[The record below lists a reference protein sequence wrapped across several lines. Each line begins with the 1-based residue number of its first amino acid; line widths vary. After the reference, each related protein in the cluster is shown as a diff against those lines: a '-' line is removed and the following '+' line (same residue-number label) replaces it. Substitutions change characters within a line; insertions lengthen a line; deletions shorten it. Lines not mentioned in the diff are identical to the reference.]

1 MQVILGLL
9 LLGQLFEPVDAFG
22 GGECYGV
29 ACVDLDR
36 DGAYDVII
44 ASNQGLG
51 YYRNLGDMTFEQRR
65 ELHPDPPVPA
75 RAVLAGDLDN
85 DSDIDLFVATTGQD
99 FLLINQGDD
108 ITFQEITV
116 YFPVE
121 SSRSA
126 ALVDFDADGNLDLFV
141 AAATSRL
148 YHNEGD
154 ASFVVVDSFPA
165 GFAVS
170 WADYDSSGWPDF
182 ALASLNR
189 LSFYRRSLTGEFVR
203 DTTIQVAAPRGLCWF
218 DWGNDGSLELAV
230 ADSAGVNILIKPDSA
245 FAIHA
250 IGTETEPSVAVAA
263 GDFDGQ
269 PGVDLLFINYG
280 IEDRIYEGPDFIS
293 QPEDTISCG
302 TKEARSVALGDL
314 DTLNGMDAVVVGAG
328 GNAIYKSL
336 VARTNKLIVNL
347 VGRRDVVDGLSNT
360 IAAGT
365 LLRLYEGDTIRG
377 FWEIAAGSG
386 HAGQDAPQKSFPL
399 PDTTGYLLKIEWPR
413 SGVVD
418 SIHLDTF
425 TLPVLIDACE
435 DITPPLPPSNLKC
448 TSHDTL
454 VWSNDNQV
462 EFEWKA
468 GNDPHGSGLAGY
480 STLWSKDTLAYP
492 DNEVETSDT
501 FMTVS
506 TDLEGDSCFFFIS
519 SVDSV
524 GNVSTPV
531 RYAPLKLDFTTP
543 VGIVGIKPAD
553 SSFINTVQVEY
564 KWSKGEDEHSGIDHY
579 YIEVSKDPYFFG
591 ENEYSF
597 TTPRDS
603 STYRSSIP
611 LEKGEYYWRI
621 ITFDVAEN
629 TDTVP
634 PASLPGLL
642 FTVDTTRPWVK
653 MNDVIPS
660 KGATGV
666 ALNPTIFIPFS
677 ERMDTVTALDKSN
690 YRIRQGELLDFR
702 VDFFD
707 TITKKPTEFV
717 LHLENDLTPNNP
729 PVFVTVLNSVT
740 DLAGNQPHPDSSFT
754 WSFTP
759 GEFKDTVGP
768 VIDSVTITPNP
779 TFGRDTVNI
788 RTWVTDT
795 ARGSL
800 GPRKCIYFVNDTLGP
815 FNMELADGIADSV
828 SESFVSKLAT
838 DAVGLG
844 FHELRFRAQDLADPG
859 NWGPWL
865 SEFLSVTTDTVAP
878 QLKVEILNDTIE
890 SELKVG
896 DTLKLKIKTSRP
908 LSSLCLKFY
917 HDGSSVYDTFV
928 PPPRDSTFE
937 SIHLG
942 GFHTGLIKGTATGTA
957 QDTTLAAGNAFFDFM
972 LAASDLLPKRS
983 AFAAPNPTSEEIGIY
998 FTPGEDVTVRLRV
1011 FTIDGQ
1017 EVWSPAPIEAE
1028 GGIRSEDFKQDVSDW
1043 PVGLYLFVLQATNG
1057 EGRKAVVKKVF
1068 AVVR

>member
-44 ASNQGLG
+44 ASNQGIG

-121 SSRSA
+121 SSRAA

-170 WADYDSSGWPDF
+170 WADYDSSGWADF
-182 ALASLNR
+182 ALASLDR

-203 DTTIQVAAPRGLCWF
+203 DTTIQVTAPRGLCWF
-218 DWGNDGSLELAV
+218 DWGNDGRLELAV

-263 GDFDGQ
+263 GDFDGK

-314 DTLNGMDAVVVGAG
+314 DTLNGMDAVVVGVG

-336 VARTNKLIVNL
+336 VSRTNKLIVNL

-425 TLPVLIDACE
+425 TLPVLIDAYE

-506 TDLEGDSCFFFIS
+506 TDLEGDSCFFFLS

-531 RYAPLKLDFTTP
+531 RYAPLKLDFHPPDSIELIHPSVYSYVNDTFVRYEWSAGVDTLS
-543 VGIVGIKPAD
+543 GIASYSMEVSNRHDFLGQKAD
-553 SSFINTVQVEY
+553 SLLDTQDTFYQSAANL
-564 KWSKGEDEHSGIDHY
+564 GEMWH
-579 YIEVSKDPYFFG
+579 
-591 ENEYSF
+591 
-597 TTPRDS
+597 
-603 STYRSSIP
+603 
-611 LEKGEYYWRI
+611 YWRL
-621 ITFDVAEN
+621 TVKDTAGN
-629 TDTVP
+629 TDTIPSQQNDTLGIPFKVDVTAPRVVKVVP
-634 PASLPGLL
+634 RDGEIGIATNITIRVEFSEPMLPSSAEDESNYLIEQDAPLL
-642 FTVDTTRPWVK
+642 FEVEQHNPYTYR
-653 MNDVIPS
+653 
-660 KGATGV
+660 
-666 ALNPTIFIPFS
+666 LNPI
-677 ERMDTVTALDKSN
+677 
-690 YRIRQGELLDFR
+690 QLLD
-702 VDFFD
+702 
-707 TITKKPTEFV
+707 PNTE
-717 LHLENDLTPNNP
+717 T
-729 PVFVTVLNSVT
+729 FVTVHQSVT
-740 DLAGNQPHPDSSFT
+740 DLAGNGLAAPYS
-754 WSFTP
+754 WSFRTGKAP
-759 GEFKDTVGP
+759 DLKGP
-768 VIDSVTITPNP
+768 VIDLVVIDPNP
-779 TFGRDTVNI
+779 TGGHRIVKIQARATDEDNGGGVPIRCVFFIDDSPDTNE
-788 RTWVTDT
+788 
-795 ARGSL
+795 
-800 GPRKCIYFVNDTLGP
+800 
-815 FNMELADGIADSV
+815 MELADGTYNSPVELYTFDLDVDTFEKDS
-828 SESFVSKLAT
+828 SYLLS
-838 DAVGLG
+838 
-844 FHELRFRAQDLADPG
+844 FRAMDGSD
-859 NWGPWL
+859 NWGRIKNDDTLYVTDDVDPPELNLAVL
-865 SEFLSVTTDTVAP
+865 SDTTDLHT
-878 QLKVEILNDTIE
+878 
-890 SELKVG
+890 G
-896 DTLKLKIKTSRP
+896 DTLSLEVTSNEP
-908 LSSLCLKFY
+908 LRSLAVAFSQITEQDSFY
-917 HDGSSVYDTFV
+917 SQLSVSIPDDSMFFRVDVHLSGFPAGRIDGA
-928 PPPRDSTFE
+928 
-937 SIHLG
+937 
-942 GFHTGLIKGTATGTA
+942 ATGR
-957 QDTTLAAGNAFFDFM
+957 DKGGNLGTTTFGFPLLSG
-972 LAASDLLPKRS
+972 DLLPQEK
-983 AFAAPNPTSEEIGIY
+983 AFAAPNPASSQVGIY
-998 FTPGEDVTVRLRV
+998 FTPGENVEASLRV

-1017 EVWSPAPIEAE
+1017 EVWTPDPIEIAP
-1028 GGIRSEDFKQDVSDW
+1028 GGERSVFTTDVSQW
-1043 PVGLYLFVLQATNG
+1043 PVGLYIFVLQATNDQG
-1057 EGRKAVVKKVF
+1057 QKAKVKKVF

>member
-1 MQVILGLL
+1 MESRWELTKDILRLSFPIMQVILGLL

-44 ASNQGLG
+44 ASNQGIG

-170 WADYDSSGWPDF
+170 WADYDSSGWADF
-182 ALASLNR
+182 ALASLDR
-189 LSFYRRSLTGEFVR
+189 VSFYRRSLTGEFVR

-314 DTLNGMDAVVVGAG
+314 DTLNGMDAVVVGVG

-336 VARTNKLIVNL
+336 VSRTNKLIVNL

-425 TLPVLIDACE
+425 TLPVLIDAYE

-480 STLWSKDTLAYP
+480 SILWNKDTLAYP
-492 DNEVETSDT
+492 DNEMETSDT

-506 TDLEGDSCFFFIS
+506 TDLEGDSCFFFLS

-531 RYAPLKLDFTTP
+531 RYAPLKLDFNPPDSIELIHPSVYSYLNDTFVRYEWSSGVDTLS
-543 VGIVGIKPAD
+543 GIGSYSMEVSNRPDFLGQKAD
-553 SSFINTVQVEY
+553 SLLDTQDTFYQSAANL
-564 KWSKGEDEHSGIDHY
+564 GEVWH
-579 YIEVSKDPYFFG
+579 
-591 ENEYSF
+591 
-597 TTPRDS
+597 
-603 STYRSSIP
+603 
-611 LEKGEYYWRI
+611 YWRL
-621 ITFDVAEN
+621 TVKDAAGN
-629 TDTVP
+629 TDT
-634 PASLPGLL
+634 
-642 FTVDTTRPWVK
+642 
-653 MNDVIPS
+653 IPS
-660 KGATGV
+660 
-666 ALNPTIFIPFS
+666 
-677 ERMDTVTALDKSN
+677 
-690 YRIRQGELLDFR
+690 Q
-702 VDFFD
+702 
-707 TITKKPTEFV
+707 
-717 LHLENDLTPNNP
+717 
-729 PVFVTVLNSVT
+729 
-740 DLAGNQPHPDSSFT
+740 Q
-754 WSFTP
+754 
-759 GEFKDTVGP
+759 
-768 VIDSVTITPNP
+768 
-779 TFGRDTVNI
+779 
-788 RTWVTDT
+788 
-795 ARGSL
+795 
-800 GPRKCIYFVNDTLGP
+800 NDTLGIP
-815 FNMELADGIADSV
+815 FKVD
-828 SESFVSKLAT
+828 
-838 DAVGLG
+838 
-844 FHELRFRAQDLADPG
+844 
-859 NWGPWL
+859 
-865 SEFLSVTTDTVAP
+865 VTAP
-878 QLKVEILNDTIE
+878 RVVKV
-890 SELKVG
+890 V
-896 DTLKLKIKTSRP
+896 
-908 LSSLCLKFY
+908 
-917 HDGSSVYDTFV
+917 
-928 PPPRDSTFE
+928 PRDS
-937 SIHLG
+937 
-942 GFHTGLIKGTATGTA
+942 
-957 QDTTLAAGNAFFDFM
+957 
-972 LAASDLLPKRS
+972 
-983 AFAAPNPTSEEIGIY
+983 EIGIA
-998 FTPGEDVTVRLRV
+998 TNITVRVEFSEPMLPSSAADESNYLIEQDAPLL
-1011 FTIDGQ
+1011 F
-1017 EVWSPAPIEAE
+1017 EVEQHNPYTYSLKPIQHL
-1028 GGIRSEDFKQDVSDW
+1028 D
-1043 PVGLYLFVLQATNG
+1043 T
-1057 EGRKAVVKKVF
+1057 
-1068 AVVR
+1068 